1 MLSSGNP
8 NKAGCLTQTSPL
20 GSSKLAQQLI
30 GPWLKAPKAA
40 RQAYEQY
47 IKAVAGCLGGEPSS
61 AEIQEAA
68 VSIWDALQD
77 GPPPAKLQQGR
88 TSVSAAVKP
97 YRYKQVIPVTVR
109 SQDMEL
115 LTLTD

>member
-1 MLSSGNP
+1 MLNSGIP
-8 NKAGCLTQTSPL
+8 NSCLTQTSPL

-47 IKAVAGCLGGEPSS
+47 IKTAAGCLGGEPSS

-68 VSIWDALQD
+68 LSIWDALQD
-77 GPPPAKLQQGR
+77 APPPAKLQQGR

-97 YRYKQVIPVTVR
+97 YRYGQSIPVTMHPQAV
-109 SQDMEL
+109 MFCE
-115 LTLTD
+115 LTD

>member
-1 MLSSGNP
+1 
-8 NKAGCLTQTSPL
+8 LTQTSPL

-47 IKAVAGCLGGEPSS
+47 IKTVAGCLGGEPSS

-77 GPPPAKLQQGR
+77 APPPAKLQQGR

-97 YRYKQVIPVTVR
+97 YRYEQATPVTVR
-109 SQDMEL
+109 SPAMKL
-115 LTLTD
+115 LALTD